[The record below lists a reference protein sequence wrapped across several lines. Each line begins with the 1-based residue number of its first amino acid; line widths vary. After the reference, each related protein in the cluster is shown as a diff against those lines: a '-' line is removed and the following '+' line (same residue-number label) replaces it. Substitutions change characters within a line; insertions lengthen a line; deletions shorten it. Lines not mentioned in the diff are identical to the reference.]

1 MRTLLKRFNRWWLLA
16 LVLAVSAAHFW
27 VTWTI
32 SSLMPDLQNSD
43 KPSIKRMEAVY
54 VSELKLSTPP
64 VAAPTAT
71 KAAPS
76 TGGASKPKRKRPPK
90 PVDASA
96 SAPPEKASTVAEA
109 ASEAAS
115 QASAAEV
122 AHAASE
128 PAVEHHAAAD
138 QSEVKPPAPHGGQA
152 FEWPKATRVN
162 YKLHGY
168 FRGDAWGKASVE
180 WVREGTRYQVH
191 VDAIIGPS
199 FAPIGSWNLV
209 SEGDIT
215 PKGLSP
221 VRFEQIDRILIK
233 TNKPRTVTFEA
244 DEVVLD
250 SGARIPRVPG
260 MQDLA
265 SQLIQLS
272 YEFILDPSLL
282 TEGNTIQMPL
292 AMPKKPE
299 TMAYDVV
306 GQEVMV
312 TPKLGSIGVVHVKP
326 RRLSDDKN
334 GVLPG
339 DIWFAPGLQYL
350 PVRILFRGKENSYI
364 EMEMESPP
372 LQVGADKNGSS
383 SPQY

>member
-1 MRTLLKRFNRWWLLA
+1 MNPLLKRVARWWLLV
-16 LVLAVSAAHFW
+16 LVVIVTAAHFW
-27 VTWTI
+27 VTSTV
-32 SSLMPDLQNSD
+32 SSLMSDLQGSD
-43 KPSIKRMEAVY
+43 KPRIKRMEAVY

-64 VAAPTAT
+64 VAAPAAA
-71 KAAPS
+71 KPAPS
-76 TGGASKPKRKRPPK
+76 SGAAAKPKRKRPPK
-90 PVDASA
+90 PVDAA
-96 SAPPEKASTVAEA
+96 SAPQEQASSVADAASEPEQKVATAEA
-109 ASEAAS
+109 ASQPAPA
-115 QASAAEV
+115 ASAADTP
-122 AHAASE
+122 AQTQHAGE
-128 PAVEHHAAAD
+128 
-138 QSEVKPPAPHGGQA
+138 A
-152 FEWPKATRVN
+152 FVWPKATRVN

-180 WVREGTRYQVH
+180 WVREGSRYQVH
-191 VDAIIGPS
+191 VDAIVGPS

-221 VRFEQIDRILIK
+221 VRFEQVDRLLIK
-233 TNKPRTVTFEA
+233 TSKPRTVTFEA
-244 DEVVLD
+244 NEVVLD
-250 SGARIPRVPG
+250 SGTRIPRVPG

-272 YEFILDPSLL
+272 YEFILNPSLL

-306 GQEVMV
+306 GQEIMV
-312 TPKLGSIGVVHVKP
+312 SQKLGNIGVVHVKP